1 MLLLPFTGDSVY
13 ILPYLNSLVNDFR
26 NIFQSFFNFFS
37 KWFWMH
43 NLALFPI
50 NPEPQRLSPA
60 TGFKEICDARLSKLT
75 AISSTEFSMFIC
87 KQHLRI
93 IALSFYSVKQK
104 TGVFY
109 KKIKFF
115 VYFDISFYLSKSTG
129 QTLPWNT
136 IYRNVRAYARARA
149 RVCMRV
155 NIIRIFRF
163 LFFRQTV
170 FWDFLKKAFL
180 KQDCNNAKFFRLFLS
195 CKRFIILSI
204 ILQAD
209 Y

>member
-1 MLLLPFTGDSVY
+1 
-13 ILPYLNSLVNDFR
+13 
-26 NIFQSFFNFFS
+26 
-37 KWFWMH
+37 
-43 NLALFPI
+43 
-50 NPEPQRLSPA
+50 
-60 TGFKEICDARLSKLT
+60 
-75 AISSTEFSMFIC
+75 MFIC

-136 IYRNVRAYARARA
+136 IYRNVRAYARACA

-170 FWDFLKKAFL
+170 FLGFFEKAVL
-180 KQDCNNAKFFRLFLS
+180 KQDCNNARFFRLFLS

-209 Y
+209 YSPQSCKRIIKLSIILRRQDFTRRRRISSPRDFIKKAPFAFCEGGALFFY

>member
-1 MLLLPFTGDSVY
+1 
-13 ILPYLNSLVNDFR
+13 
-26 NIFQSFFNFFS
+26 
-37 KWFWMH
+37 MH
-43 NLALFPI
+43 NPALFPI
-50 NPEPQRLSPA
+50 NPEPQRLSPT

-136 IYRNVRAYARARA
+136 IYRNVRAYARACA

-170 FWDFLKKAFL
+170 FWDFLKKAVL
-180 KQDCNNAKFFRLFLS
+180 KQDWNNARFFRLFLS
-195 CKRFIILSI
+195 CKRFIKLSI
-204 ILQAD
+204 ILRKQD
-209 Y
+209 FTRRRRISSPRDFIKGYVTTNSW

>member
-1 MLLLPFTGDSVY
+1 
-13 ILPYLNSLVNDFR
+13 
-26 NIFQSFFNFFS
+26 
-37 KWFWMH
+37 MH
-43 NLALFPI
+43 NPALFPI
-50 NPEPQRLSPA
+50 NPEPQRLSPT

-136 IYRNVRAYARARA
+136 IYRNVRAYARACA

-163 LFFRQTV
+163 LFFRQMV
-170 FWDFLKKAFL
+170 FWDFLKKAVL

>member
-1 MLLLPFTGDSVY
+1 
-13 ILPYLNSLVNDFR
+13 
-26 NIFQSFFNFFS
+26 
-37 KWFWMH
+37 MH
-43 NLALFPI
+43 NPALFPL

-136 IYRNVRAYARARA
+136 IYRNVRAYARACA

-170 FWDFLKKAFL
+170 LLGFFLK
-180 KQDCNNAKFFRLFLS
+180 R
-195 CKRFIILSI
+195 RFWNRIAIMQSFS
-204 ILQAD
+204 D
-209 Y
+209 YSYLVSVLLYYP

>member
-1 MLLLPFTGDSVY
+1 
-13 ILPYLNSLVNDFR
+13 
-26 NIFQSFFNFFS
+26 
-37 KWFWMH
+37 MH
-43 NLALFPI
+43 NPALFPI

-104 TGVFY
+104 TGFFY

-129 QTLPWNT
+129 QTLPRNT

-170 FWDFLKKAFL
+170 FLGFFEKAVLKHDF
-180 KQDCNNAKFFRLFLS
+180 NNAKFFRLFLS
-195 CKRFIILSI
+195 CKRFIKLSI
-204 ILQAD
+204 ILRKQD
-209 Y
+209 FTRRRRISSHRDFTTT

>member
-1 MLLLPFTGDSVY
+1 
-13 ILPYLNSLVNDFR
+13 
-26 NIFQSFFNFFS
+26 
-37 KWFWMH
+37 
-43 NLALFPI
+43 
-50 NPEPQRLSPA
+50 
-60 TGFKEICDARLSKLT
+60 
-75 AISSTEFSMFIC
+75 MFIC

-170 FWDFLKKAFL
+170 FWDFFLKKAVL
-180 KQDCNNAKFFRLFLS
+180 KRDCNNAKFFRLFLS

-204 ILQAD
+204 ILHKQDFTRRRRISSPRDFIKKTPSRFAKGARCFFIICQARAFRPD
-209 Y
+209 S

>member
-1 MLLLPFTGDSVY
+1 
-13 ILPYLNSLVNDFR
+13 
-26 NIFQSFFNFFS
+26 
-37 KWFWMH
+37 MH
-43 NLALFPI
+43 NPALFPI

-163 LFFRQTV
+163 LFFSTNGP
-170 FWDFLKKAFL
+170 FGDFLKKAVL

-195 CKRFIILSI
+195 CKRIIKLSI
-204 ILQAD
+204 ILRRQD
-209 Y
+209 FTRRRRISSPRDFTTTWFH

>member
-1 MLLLPFTGDSVY
+1 
-13 ILPYLNSLVNDFR
+13 
-26 NIFQSFFNFFS
+26 
-37 KWFWMH
+37 MH
-43 NLALFPI
+43 IPALFPI

-60 TGFKEICDARLSKLT
+60 TGCKGICDARLSKLT

-87 KQHLRI
+87 KQQLRI
-93 IALSFYSVKQK
+93 IALSFNSVKQK

-129 QTLPWNT
+129 QTLSWNT

-170 FWDFLKKAFL
+170 FWDFLKKAVL
-180 KQDCNNAKFFRLFLS
+180 KQDCSNAKFFRLFLS

-204 ILQAD
+204 ILRKQD
-209 Y
+209 FTRRRRISSPRDFTTTWFH

>member
-1 MLLLPFTGDSVY
+1 M
-13 ILPYLNSLVNDFR
+13 R
-26 NIFQSFFNFFS
+26 NP
-37 KWFWMH
+37 
-43 NLALFPI
+43 ALFPI

-163 LFFRQTV
+163 YFFRQTV
-170 FWDFLKKAFL
+170 LLGIFLKKTVL

-195 CKRFIILSI
+195 CKRFIKISI
-204 ILQAD
+204 ILRKQD
-209 Y
+209 FTRRRRISSPRDFTTTWFH

>member
-1 MLLLPFTGDSVY
+1 
-13 ILPYLNSLVNDFR
+13 
-26 NIFQSFFNFFS
+26 
-37 KWFWMH
+37 MH
-43 NLALFPI
+43 NPALFPI

-60 TGFKEICDARLSKLT
+60 TGFKEICDAQLSKLT

-129 QTLPWNT
+129 QTLP
-136 IYRNVRAYARARA
+136 
-149 RVCMRV
+149 
-155 NIIRIFRF
+155 
-163 LFFRQTV
+163 
-170 FWDFLKKAFL
+170 
-180 KQDCNNAKFFRLFLS
+180 
-195 CKRFIILSI
+195 
-204 ILQAD
+204 
-209 Y
+209 

>member
-1 MLLLPFTGDSVY
+1 
-13 ILPYLNSLVNDFR
+13 
-26 NIFQSFFNFFS
+26 
-37 KWFWMH
+37 MH
-43 NLALFPI
+43 IPALFPI

-87 KQHLRI
+87 KQQLRI

-129 QTLPWNT
+129 QTLP
-136 IYRNVRAYARARA
+136 
-149 RVCMRV
+149 
-155 NIIRIFRF
+155 
-163 LFFRQTV
+163 
-170 FWDFLKKAFL
+170 
-180 KQDCNNAKFFRLFLS
+180 
-195 CKRFIILSI
+195 
-204 ILQAD
+204 
-209 Y
+209 

>member
-1 MLLLPFTGDSVY
+1 
-13 ILPYLNSLVNDFR
+13 
-26 NIFQSFFNFFS
+26 
-37 KWFWMH
+37 MH
-43 NLALFPI
+43 NPALFPI

-60 TGFKEICDARLSKLT
+60 TGFKEICDVRLSKLT

-136 IYRNVRAYARARA
+136 IYRNVRAYTRARA

-163 LFFRQTV
+163 LFFWQTV
-170 FWDFLKKAFL
+170 FFGIFWKWRFWNRIAIMQGFSDYFYLA
-180 KQDCNNAKFFRLFLS
+180 S
-195 CKRFIILSI
+195 CL
-204 ILQAD
+204 LN
-209 Y
+209 YP

>member
-1 MLLLPFTGDSVY
+1 M
-13 ILPYLNSLVNDFR
+13 R
-26 NIFQSFFNFFS
+26 NP
-37 KWFWMH
+37 
-43 NLALFPI
+43 ALFPI

-60 TGFKEICDARLSKLT
+60 TGFKEICDVRLSKLT

-129 QTLPWNT
+129 QTLPCNT

-149 RVCMRV
+149 CVCMRV

-170 FWDFLKKAFL
+170 FWG
-180 KQDCNNAKFFRLFLS
+180 FFEKGGFETG
-195 CKRFIILSI
+195 
-204 ILQAD
+204 LQ
-209 Y
+209 

>member
-1 MLLLPFTGDSVY
+1 
-13 ILPYLNSLVNDFR
+13 
-26 NIFQSFFNFFS
+26 
-37 KWFWMH
+37 MH

-109 KKIKFF
+109 KNIKFF
-115 VYFDISFYLSKSTG
+115 VYFDISFYLSIKIVRRQSTKPYTF
-129 QTLPWNT
+129 Q
-136 IYRNVRAYARARA
+136 YFQH
-149 RVCMRV
+149 
-155 NIIRIFRF
+155 IR
-163 LFFRQTV
+163 
-170 FWDFLKKAFL
+170 LKKFITNYY
-180 KQDCNNAKFFRLFLS
+180 CRNNS
-195 CKRFIILSI
+195 SYIC
-204 ILQAD
+204 
-209 Y
+209 

>member
-1 MLLLPFTGDSVY
+1 
-13 ILPYLNSLVNDFR
+13 
-26 NIFQSFFNFFS
+26 
-37 KWFWMH
+37 MH
-43 NLALFPI
+43 NPALFPI
-50 NPEPQRLSPA
+50 NPEPQRLSPT

-136 IYRNVRAYARARA
+136 KRNVRARARA
-149 RVCMRV
+149 CDRVCMRV

-170 FWDFLKKAFL
+170 FWDFLKKAVL
-180 KQDCNNAKFFRLFLS
+180 KQDCNNARFFRLFLS
-195 CKRFIILSI
+195 CKRIILLNFASV
-204 ILQAD
+204 LLN
-209 Y
+209 YP

>member
-1 MLLLPFTGDSVY
+1 
-13 ILPYLNSLVNDFR
+13 
-26 NIFQSFFNFFS
+26 
-37 KWFWMH
+37 MH
-43 NLALFPI
+43 NPALFPI

-60 TGFKEICDARLSKLT
+60 TGFNEICDARLSKLT

-170 FWDFLKKAFL
+170 FLGIFW
-180 KQDCNNAKFFRLFLS
+180 
-195 CKRFIILSI
+195 KRRFWNRIAIMQSFS
-204 ILQAD
+204 D
-209 Y
+209 YS

>member
-1 MLLLPFTGDSVY
+1 
-13 ILPYLNSLVNDFR
+13 
-26 NIFQSFFNFFS
+26 
-37 KWFWMH
+37 MH
-43 NLALFPI
+43 NPALFPI

-60 TGFKEICDARLSKLT
+60 TGFKEICDVRLSKLT

-136 IYRNVRAYARARA
+136 IYRNVRIHACTRSRMYARQY
-149 RVCMRV
+149 
-155 NIIRIFRF
+155 NKIISFSI
-163 LFFRQTV
+163 FRQTV
-170 FWDFLKKAFL
+170 LLEIFW
-180 KQDCNNAKFFRLFLS
+180 
-195 CKRFIILSI
+195 KRRFWNRIAIMQGFS
-204 ILQAD
+204 D
-209 Y
+209 YFYLASGLLNYP